1 MKSSEEIKTKI
12 DFALANR
19 EINGFIENDCLYI
32 NSPFVFSNIFL
43 FIVILFFVLLIS
55 ISILSLYLGFDAR
68 ESSWLFLFLFLIM
81 AILMKIS
88 KNYLVYDY
96 NLGKIYYSTKLFN
109 KTISNSYN
117 IDVRDIVE
125 IGINNIYEPSRNRND
140 IFKRVKD
147 DEVFEL
153 NFISYIV
160 YLNTEGKLKNLS
172 SAIYNKQETKNKNLL
187 INFSSFCKII
197 ANSLEIPCK
206 ICENNQK
213 LEVITNEESFRK
225 SLNIIPIDLEKEKKD
240 RFVLLTK
247 LFILRFILTVFLP
260 FHLFLISQFGFWGA
274 FQAWPKMIHL
284 LVTKVI
290 PGLLGL
296 N

>member
-12 DFALANR
+12 DFALANK

-172 SAIYNKQETKNKNLL
+172 SAIYNKQEPKNKNLL
-187 INFSSFCKII
+187 INLSSFCKII
-197 ANSLEIPCK
+197 ASSLEIPCK